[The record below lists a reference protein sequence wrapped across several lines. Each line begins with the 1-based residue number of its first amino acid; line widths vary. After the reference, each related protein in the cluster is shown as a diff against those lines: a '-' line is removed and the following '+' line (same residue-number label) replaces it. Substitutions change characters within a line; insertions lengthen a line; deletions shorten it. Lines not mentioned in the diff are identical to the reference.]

1 MEFEASR
8 AKAVDKLNYF
18 VENNLSEYSKLRNF
32 DFGPDDRSNIS
43 CLSPYITH
51 GVINELEVIDK
62 SLKKFSFAKN
72 EKFIQEVLWRV
83 YWKGWLELR
92 PNVWSDYLVELNNLR
107 NEFKSNQNYLNAIEG
122 KTNIECFNQWV
133 KELKENNYLHNHT
146 RMWFASIWIFTLE
159 LPWQLGAEFFMQHL
173 YDGDAASNTLGWRWV
188 AGVQTQGKHYLAS
201 EWNIRKFTNN
211 RFQNIQLNENAPPIF
226 SDKTYSI
233 GKKDFLNFEILEDKI
248 LFLGNS
254 NEIAESI
261 ACLKGKG
268 PTDTMELVY
277 AQANAL
283 GFDIGDV
290 IANGSAL
297 NEFRLMLIR
306 QGVDESVAQQLI
318 NEPWSVL
325 QRSPQQ
331 YSIQVEKSGY
341 LADLDALVIG
351 QVLCEAGA
359 GRSVQE
365 SDIDHGI
372 GIEIHRSIG
381 ERVESGDAIMTLDG
395 PFGIDIHLIQRL
407 KQAIT
412 ISDYQVKLGT
422 RILETVTISDCPTT

>member
-1 MEFEASR
+1 MKFEASR
-8 AKAVDKLNYF
+8 AKAVDKLNDF

-201 EWNIRKFTNN
+201 EWNIKKFTNN
-211 RFQNIQLNENAPPIF
+211 RFQNIQLNENASPIF

-248 LFLGNS
+248 LLIFENNMTFEFSDFKEHKFKKILLIS
-254 NEIAESI
+254 NESNRNIKLSEKVLKFKANLLKDQKTRLIEKSI
-261 ACLKGKG
+261 NCETININDLKNITEK
-268 PTDTMELVY
+268 VY
-277 AQANAL
+277 ALYPTVSENLNFIQNNQL
-283 GFDIGDV
+283 QNIKFLYRKLDQFSWQYCNKGFFNFKNYIPKI
-290 IANGSAL
+290 IANF
-297 NEFRLMLIR
+297 N
-306 QGVDESVAQQLI
+306 
-318 NEPWSVL
+318 
-325 QRSPQQ
+325 
-331 YSIQVEKSGY
+331 
-341 LADLDALVIG
+341 
-351 QVLCEAGA
+351 
-359 GRSVQE
+359 
-365 SDIDHGI
+365 
-372 GIEIHRSIG
+372 
-381 ERVESGDAIMTLDG
+381 
-395 PFGIDIHLIQRL
+395 
-407 KQAIT
+407 
-412 ISDYQVKLGT
+412 
-422 RILETVTISDCPTT
+422 